1 MAEPLA
7 RSDTIRVL
15 EEAVGLL
22 RQAPPRI
29 LLTHWIGSVPFALAL
44 LWSCSSITS
53 AHTAG
58 ARTTDDSWAAQS
70 FVLALMLLWMN
81 CWRSVY
87 AGKLRIQLSGA
98 AGTPTNPQRTT
109 PWGARRVFQMVAVQS
124 FFGATKLIVLPFCL
138 LILFPWANTVTFYR
152 ELAVMAGREDLTP
165 RRMMDQALRLA
176 NFKPAQNWGVLGL
189 LLLLQTVLTL
199 NLALLLAALP
209 QLVRVL
215 TGFESAFSRSGI
227 YFALNPTFFLL
238 VLTVSWLAFDPFAQ
252 AVYCLRC
259 FEAESQDTGEDLRCG
274 LRRIRAASQVP
285 AAFVLLLLVA
295 APLVRAEIPP
305 ADVEKSVQQAMQSPD
320 YDWRLPPASAAANT
334 PAIVRVV
341 DRISAVLRRAANAL
355 GDLLKR
361 LLDWLFPKGSTQPN
375 GELPGAGLNRTVA
388 VLLAVVVCA
397 GALFAWQR
405 QRLRRR
411 TPLAAPV
418 SAPAVHLEAAGLT
431 PDALP
436 EDRWLE
442 LADRCVAEQNFR
454 LALRALYLA
463 CLAWLGRR
471 EMLTIHAGKT
481 NHEYETELN
490 RHTRGFPAARALFA
504 GNVAAFERAWY
515 GVHLVSSEE
524 TTEFRRRTE
533 QLKAELA
540 PPEEAAS

>member
-7 RSDTIRVL
+7 RSGAIRVL
-15 EEAVGLL
+15 EEAVGLV
-22 RQAPPRI
+22 RQASPRV
-29 LLTHWIGSVPFALAL
+29 LLIHWIGSVPFALAL
-44 LWSCSSITS
+44 LWSWDSISST
-53 AHTAG
+53 H
-58 ARTTDDSWAAQS
+58 TTDAAWAAQS
-70 FVLALMLLWMN
+70 FALALLLLWMN

-87 AGKLRIQLSGA
+87 AAKLRTLLSGTA
-98 AGTPTNPQRTT
+98 SAQVTT
-109 PWGARRVFQMVAVQS
+109 PWTARRVFQMVAVQS
-124 FFGATKLIVLPFCL
+124 FFGATKLVVLPFCL
-138 LILFPWANTVTFYR
+138 LIVFPWAHAVAFYR
-152 ELAVMAGREDLTP
+152 ELAVVASRDDLTP

-176 NFKPAQNWGVLGL
+176 SFRPARNWAVLFL
-189 LLLLQTVLTL
+189 LLLLQVALTL
-199 NLALLLAALP
+199 NLALVLAVLP

-215 TGFESAFSRSGI
+215 TGFESTFSRGGI
-227 YFALNPTFFLL
+227 YFALNPTFSLL
-238 VLTVSWLAFDPFAQ
+238 VLAVSWLAFDPFVQ

-285 AAFVLLLLVA
+285 AAFVLLLLLA

-305 ADVEKSVQQAMQSPD
+305 ADLEKSVQQAMQSPD
-320 YDWRLPPASAAANT
+320 YDWRLPAAPAAANT

-341 DRISAVLRRAANAL
+341 DRIVAVLRRAVNAL

-361 LLDWLFPKGSTQPN
+361 LFAWLFPRGSTQPN

-388 VLLAVVVCA
+388 VLLGVVVCA

-405 QRLRRR
+405 RRLRRG
-411 TPLAAPV
+411 TPIAAPA
-418 SAPAVHLEAAGLT
+418 SAPAIHLEAAGLT

-471 EMLTIHAGKT
+471 EVLTIHAGKT
-481 NHEYETELN
+481 NHEYENELN
-490 RHTRGFPAARALFA
+490 RRTRGFPAARPLFA

-533 QLKAELA
+533 QLKAALA
-540 PPEEAAS
+540 SPEEAAS

>member
-7 RSDTIRVL
+7 RSGAIRVL
-15 EEAVGLL
+15 EEAVSLL
-22 RQAPPRI
+22 RQASPRV
-29 LLTHWIGSVPFALAL
+29 LLIHWIGSVPFALAL
-44 LWSCSSITS
+44 LWSWSSITS
-53 AHTAG
+53 TH
-58 ARTTDDSWAAQS
+58 TTDAAWAGQS
-70 FVLALMLLWMN
+70 LALALLLLWMN
-81 CWRSVY
+81 YWRSVY
-87 AGKLRIQLSGA
+87 AGKLRTLLSGA
-98 AGTPTNPQRTT
+98 TGTQWT
-109 PWGARRVFQMVAVQS
+109 ARRVFQTVAVQS

-138 LILFPWANTVTFYR
+138 LIVFPWANAVAFYR
-152 ELAVMAGREDLTP
+152 ELAVLASREDLTP

-176 NFKPAQNWGVLGL
+176 SFKPARNWTVLFL
-189 LLLLQTVLTL
+189 LLLLQAALTL
-199 NLALLLAALP
+199 NLALVLAVLP

-215 TGFESAFSRSGI
+215 TGFESTFSRSGI

-238 VLTVSWLAFDPFAQ
+238 VLAVSWLAFDPFVQ

-285 AAFVLLLLVA
+285 AAFVLLLLLA

-305 ADVEKSVQQAMQSPD
+305 ADLDRSVQQAMQSPD
-320 YDWRLPPASAAANT
+320 YDWRLPAAPAAADT

-341 DRISAVLRRAANAL
+341 DRIVAVLRRAVDAA

-361 LLDWLFPKGSTQPN
+361 LFEWLFPRGSTQPN

-405 QRLRRR
+405 RRLGRRA
-411 TPLAAPV
+411 PIAAPV
-418 SAPAVHLEAAGLT
+418 SAPAIHLEAAGLT

-442 LADRCVAEQNFR
+442 LADRCAAEQNFR

-490 RHTRGFPAARALFA
+490 RRTRGFPAARPLFA

-524 TTEFRRRTE
+524 TMDFRRRTE
-533 QLKAELA
+533 KLKAALA